1 LKTIANKDII
11 ILISENQTMT
21 CIPTR
26 TIREHKGFK
35 NDGFVKSPTSAL
47 RCIPRHCGVR

>member
-26 TIREHKGFK
+26 MIREQTG
-35 NDGFVKSPTSAL
+35 L
-47 RCIPRHCGVR
+47 